1 MRAVPYKSI
10 VIIGLILVIA
20 AFLSFRWWQGPLLS
34 SYTISSMPLV
44 QTVVAT
50 GRVITTSRVQVGSEV
65 TGVVL
70 ERLVQEGDQV
80 ARGDLLVVLSSED
93 VAAQVRQAQA
103 ELAELT
109 SSTRPR
115 AAVDL
120 SNAEVT
126 LAQAQRNVA
135 RRRDLVA
142 IDAIS
147 AEELEQAVQAV
158 EQARNSVENARL
170 IARAAQA
177 GGVDEDVL
185 RERIKALQA
194 QLDKA
199 EVRSQVTG
207 TILTRD
213 VEPGDLVQPGQ
224 TLFTIAQ
231 AGSTEINVPLDERNL
246 SRLRMQQDAVIIADA
261 YPDSPFGARIN
272 FIAPSIDA
280 QNGTVEV
287 RLSVDPVPDFLRQD
301 MTVSVN
307 IETDR
312 RAQTLVI
319 PNDALADI
327 QEDTAQVLLVRN
339 GKVERHAI
347 TLGLR
352 GLAMSEVVSGLE
364 AGDQILTDATSQIE
378 EGSRVRIEAQ
388 KAPLA
393 TNDKQVKA
401 SIVSSDQAVVT

>member
-115 AAVDL
+115 ATVDL

-231 AGSTEINVPLDERNL
+231 AGSTEIDVPLDERNL

-307 IETDR
+307 IETGR

-319 PNDALADI
+319 PNDALADV

-401 SIVSSDQAVVT
+401 SIVSSDRAVVT